1 MGIGL
6 KKFSFDCIETLA
18 FIKTLLW
25 NLHALPSIKS
35 PKVAQNDELFIIAN
49 APSLQ
54 QDIKGFEGFLAQKD
68 VLMLNNSILQ
78 PIFEALKPRYY
89 VLMDSVYFVGNAYQ
103 VVSDKSFAFQKEL
116 FEKTLEALR
125 HTNQMLTLFV
135 PSIWKDK
142 LRICNPN
149 VTLQTYSVF
158 KFEGFRWLQR
168 FLFSRAFALPSVS
181 CVLIPS
187 IICALRLGYK
197 KIYLLGCEQSA
208 FKGYEVD
215 CNNALR
221 LEYKHFYKEK
231 DTSYELERTNIAD
244 SLYTDSEVF
253 RAYRTIN
260 ELFANR
266 IVNCASLSYID
277 AFPRVSLAK
286 VLGGG
291 VNRVIFKAFLVF
303 SCNFSFS
310 SLISFYR
317 FIFLYL
323 AFLHSVN
330 SYVHKKSFLRGFL

>member
-6 KKFSFDCIETLA
+6 KKFSFNCIETLA
-18 FIKTLLW
+18 FVKLLLC
-25 NLHALPSIKS
+25 NLHLLPSIKS
-35 PKVAQNDELFIIAN
+35 SKDAQNKELFIIAN

-78 PIFEALKPRYY
+78 PIFQTLKPKYY
-89 VLMDSVYFVGNAYQ
+89 VLMDSAYFVGNAYQ
-103 VVSDKSFAFQKEL
+103 VVSNRSFAFQREL
-116 FEKTLEALR
+116 FEKTLRALR
-125 HTNQMLTLFV
+125 HTNQTLTLFV
-135 PSIWKDK
+135 PSIWRDRLKID
-142 LRICNPN
+142 NPN
-149 VTLQTYSVF
+149 ITLQTYGVF
-158 KFEGFRWLQR
+158 KFEGFKWLEKL
-168 FLFSRAFALPSVS
+168 FFSRAFAVPSHS

-197 KIYLLGCEQSA
+197 KVYLLGCEQSA

-244 SLYTDSEVF
+244 SLYADSEIF
-253 RAYRTIN
+253 KAYRTIN

-266 IVNCASLSYID
+266 IVNCASVSYID
-277 AFPRVSLAK
+277 AFPRVSLEK

-291 VNRVIFKAFLVF
+291 GNRDLIFLLPFLQIYFLLLYF
-303 SCNFSFS
+303 STK
-310 SLISFYR
+310 LYR
-317 FIFLYL
+317 FRKESL
-323 AFLHSVN
+323 
-330 SYVHKKSFLRGFL
+330 